1 VKVHNLNPELLA
13 VGWVVGQLADTVQ
26 PFIPGLTGSFF
37 VKATYRLVPDGPPL
51 PWPDKPAAITGDR
64 PLDGDMKNGLAYAS
78 DFVPYKPRADFA
90 IIGTAYPPQEA
101 GASFTVSAQIGAL
114 VKELT
119 VFGPRAWVPPRLFG
133 SAQPG
138 PAGPATAVPL
148 RYTHAW
154 GGPESPLNPIGMG
167 RHGPEVPRLEPEP
180 AGSRLLHLGD
190 PEPVAF
196 GPIPPDWPFRREKI
210 GTYSKSWK
218 ATRWPWLPLD
228 FDWSHANAT
237 APDQWFNGYLRGDE
251 RMLLRNMHRACAAYE
266 TRLPGVRARVFIE
279 QRTDLRGDEVSF
291 REVPLD
297 LDTVWADMESEQLV
311 LVWRGRAPVLS
322 AKLKDVRHLLVL
334 LEPLAAPPRS
344 LGEFAALLAARHE
357 PADIPPPAAAP
368 PPALDDEAK
377 QAAAAINAAA
387 EKLSRIAADMR
398 DMRSQVDAKIA
409 EVTQLASGKF
419 ETAAAEA
426 RAKGV
431 ELVEPT
437 RSLDPQA
444 ALALAAGKLQGTAD
458 RLRAVPGTPPEKIAA
473 IEAVVAQLQTLKI
486 PEPPPMPQAPTPPPA
501 AAPEPFDIER
511 ARQGEYVRATLQD
524 LDFSGLDL
532 SGIDFTHASFARSK
546 FVGTRLVGTILR
558 GCDLT
563 HTDCEG
569 ADFTAAV
576 LDDADLTAAS
586 LPWARFPGASL
597 GAATLAGLEL
607 ANADFGGSQGGRVDF
622 TGSTLVGAIFA
633 GASLPRAVFTRA
645 RLANAD
651 FSNASLPSATLESVV
666 AIGANFTA
674 ATLTNIR
681 AGGGADFSRATFTRA
696 TAAGGVW
703 KAGRFDG
710 ATFAGATLVRGLFED
725 ASLREADLDRCD
737 LTKASFEDADLR
749 GAVLT
754 NANLL
759 RVNFAGAML
768 ADARLDGSNL
778 YEAEFRDA
786 VLAGATW
793 EDANVKKSGLAHR

>member
-37 VKATYRLVPDGPPL
+37 AKATYRLQPDGPPL
-51 PWPDKPAAITGDR
+51 PWPDKPAAVTGDR
-64 PLDGDMKNGLAYAS
+64 PLDGDIKNGLEYAS

-90 IIGTAYPPQEA
+90 IVGTAYPPEDA
-101 GASFTVSAQIGAL
+101 GASFTVSAQIGTLA
-114 VKELT
+114 KELT
-119 VFGPRAWVPPRLFG
+119 AIGPRAWVPSRLFG

-167 RHGPEVPRLEPEP
+167 RHGPEVPRLEPAP
-180 AGSRLLHLGD
+180 PGSRLLHLGD

-196 GPIPPDWPFRREKI
+196 GPIPPDWPFRRAKV
-210 GTYSKSWK
+210 GTYSKDWK

-228 FDWSHANAT
+228 YDWSHANAT
-237 APDQWFNGYLRGDE
+237 APDQWFDGYLRGDE
-251 RMLLRNMHRACAAYE
+251 RVLLRNMHRTCPAYE

-297 LDTVWADMESEQLV
+297 LDTLWIDMEAERLV

-322 AKLKDVRHLLVL
+322 TKLKDVRQLLVL

-344 LGEFAALLAARHE
+344 LGDFAALLAAQRA
-357 PADIPPPAAAP
+357 PASPPPA
-368 PPALDDEAK
+368 PASPVAMLADES
-377 QAAAAINAAA
+377 QATVAAINAAA
-387 EKLSRIAADMR
+387 EKLNRIAADIR

-409 EVTQLASGKF
+409 EVTQLASGKV

-426 RAKGV
+426 KAKGV
-431 ELVEPT
+431 EVVEPT

-444 ALALAAGKLQGTAD
+444 ALALAASKLRATAD
-458 RLRAVPGTPPEKIAA
+458 RLRAIPGTPPEKIAA
-473 IEAVVAQLQTLKI
+473 IEAVVSQLETLKI
-486 PEPPPMPQAPTPPPA
+486 PEPPAMPEVPVPPPA
-501 AAPEPFDIER
+501 AAPGPFDIGR
-511 ARQGEYVRATLQD
+511 ARRGEYVRATLQD

-532 SGIDFTHASFARSK
+532 SGIDFTGASFARSR

-563 HTDCEG
+563 HTVCDR

-576 LDDADLTAAS
+576 LDDADCTAAS
-586 LPWARFPGASL
+586 LAWAKFPGASL
-597 GAATLAGLEL
+597 AATTLAGLEL
-607 ANADFGGSQGGRVDF
+607 ANADFSGTQGGRADF

-633 GASLPRAVFTRA
+633 GATLPRAVFTKA
-645 RLANAD
+645 RLSNAD
-651 FSNASLPSATLESVV
+651 FSNASLPAATLESVV

-681 AGGGADFSRATFTRA
+681 AGGGADFSRATFARA
-696 TAAGGVW
+696 TAPGGVW
-703 KAGRFDG
+703 KEGRFEG
-710 ATFAGATLVRGLFED
+710 ATFARASLVRGLFED
-725 ASLREADLDRCD
+725 ASLRDADLDRCD

-759 RVNFAGAML
+759 RANFAGATL

-778 YEAEFRDA
+778 YEAAFRDA
-786 VLAGATW
+786 DLVGATW
-793 EDANVKKSGLAHR
+793 EDANLKKSGLAHR